1 MVLVSVLIRDPLT
14 ILLFTTCNKAEEE
27 ENDEEHDE
35 TGSRFGNPMF
45 FNVDE

>member
-1 MVLVSVLIRDPLT
+1 MVLVSVLIPLT

-27 ENDEEHDE
+27 ENDEGHDE

-45 FNVDE
+45 NVDE